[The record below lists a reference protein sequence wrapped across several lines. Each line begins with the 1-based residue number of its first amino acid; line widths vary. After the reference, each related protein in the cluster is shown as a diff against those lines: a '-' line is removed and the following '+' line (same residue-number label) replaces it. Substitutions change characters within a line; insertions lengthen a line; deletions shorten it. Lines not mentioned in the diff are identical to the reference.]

1 MTCSITMK
9 RIIGILLLC
18 IAIGAMGLVYY
29 AIHNRNA
36 IKLKTSQEQ
45 SIAIRA
51 TEALDYAK
59 AHKLNTNYVL
69 LVDYSIPS
77 GTPRLFVWDFSRN
90 KIVART
96 YVMHGVGKGSTAE
109 KPVFSNA
116 VGSECSSLGKFKV
129 TKFHGGKI
137 KRSYRLIGLE
147 ATNSNAWRR
156 GIMIHR
162 STWVD
167 RWCWTEYIPL
177 HEPSCQGCI
186 TVSSKGMT
194 YLEKLINNESEP
206 ILLWSYN

>member
-1 MTCSITMK
+1 MK
-9 RIIGILLLC
+9 RTLGIIVLC
-18 IAIGAMGLVYY
+18 IAVGSMALACY
-29 AIHNRNA
+29 ALHKRYS
-36 IKLKTSQEQ
+36 IKQKPSQEQ
-45 SIAIRA
+45 PIAVRA

-59 AHKLNTNYVL
+59 AHKLNTNYAL

-77 GTPRLFVWDFSRN
+77 GTPRLFVWDFDQN

-109 KPVFSNA
+109 RPVFSNT

-129 TKFHGGKI
+129 TNIHGGKI
-137 KRSYRLIGLE
+137 KRSYRLTGLE
-147 ATNSNAWRR
+147 ASNSNAWRR

-167 RWCWTEYIPL
+167 RWCWKEHIPL

-186 TVSSKGMT
+186 TVSSRGMT
-194 YLEKLINNESEP
+194 YLEKLIKNESEP
-206 ILLWSYN
+206 LLLWSYN